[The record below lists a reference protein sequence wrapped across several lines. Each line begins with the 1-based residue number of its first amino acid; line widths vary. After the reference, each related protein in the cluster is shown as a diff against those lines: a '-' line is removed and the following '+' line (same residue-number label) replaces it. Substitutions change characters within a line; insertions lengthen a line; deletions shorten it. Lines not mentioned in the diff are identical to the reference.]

1 MEITIIAFG
10 QMAELTGNSGW
21 KMNDITDIASLK
33 QRIESTYP
41 ATKNINYLVA
51 VDKKIINGNVE
62 IPANATVALL
72 PPFSGG

>member
-10 QMAELTGNSGW
+10 QMAELTGKTEW
-21 KMNDITDIASLK
+21 KTNDINDVLSLK
-33 QRIESTYP
+33 QMIEATYP

-51 VDKKIINGNVE
+51 VDKKIINGNAD